1 MFLTLPIC
9 RHLLGSSSGELAEA
23 AGGRLHYPLGAI

>member
-9 RHLLGSSSGELAEA
+9 RHLLILLFGALAEA
-23 AGGRLHYPLGAI
+23 AGGRLHYP

>member
-9 RHLLGSSSGELAEA
+9 RHLLASLLGALAEA
-23 AGGRLHYPLGAI
+23 AGGRLHYP

>member
-9 RHLLGSSSGELAEA
+9 RHLLASLFGALAEA
-23 AGGRLHYPLGAI
+23 AGGRLHYP

>member
-9 RHLLGSSSGELAEA
+9 RHLLAYPLGALAEA
-23 AGGRLHYPLGAI
+23 AGGRLHYP

>member
-9 RHLLGSSSGELAEA
+9 RHLLTSLFGALAEA
-23 AGGRLHYPLGAI
+23 AGGRLHYP